1 MTSTGVKSWSKTAAT
16 NATADTNVNWS
27 EGQNASTVNDSA
39 RAMMAS
45 VAFYRDDIAGGIATG
60 GTSSAYTLT
69 TNQVFQT
76 LTECVGQV
84 VAFQPHA
91 DCASTVTLN
100 VDSLGAMPLRSAPNT
115 ELTAGQLKAGRP
127 TRATY
132 FSSNGGE
139 WISHSVPLSAI
150 GYTGKYDDIIA
161 GYKLGENFRY
171 DSGGID
177 SSGWAAISKIFDQG
191 GIGWNITSTG
201 HIGYIGFYGAV
212 GGDTFYIKTA
222 NNTSLNGSATPTT
235 LLQISSAGC
244 TINGSSVITQS
255 FLNANAVSSAS
266 TATTVGGWSPPASS
280 TLPVG
285 SYALMYNNSGTSVPN
300 GNGIAGSSLTTFTGS
315 GAGATQTG
323 TWVNISGVTVN
334 NTSTGLFVRQA

>member
-1 MTSTGVKSWSKTAAT
+1 MTTTGVKSWSKTAAS

-45 VAFYRDDIAGGIATG
+45 VAFYRDDIAGGIATT

-69 TNQVFQT
+69 TNQVFQS
-76 LTECVGQV
+76 LTECLGQV
-84 VAFQPHA
+84 VAFQPHV
-91 DCASTVTLN
+91 DCASTATIN
-100 VDSLGAMPLRSAPNT
+100 VDSLGAKPLRSAPNT

-127 TRATY
+127 TSATY

-150 GYTGKYDDIIA
+150 GYTGKYDDILA
-161 GYKLGENFRY
+161 GYKFGESFRY

-177 SSGWAAISKIFDQG
+177 STGWAATSKIVDQG

-201 HIGYIGFYGAV
+201 HFGFIGFYGVPA
-212 GGDTFYIKTA
+212 DTFYIRTA
-222 NNTSLNGSATPTT
+222 NNAALNGSATGTT
-235 LLQISSAGC
+235 LLQISSGGC
-244 TINGSSVITQS
+244 TINSSSVITQS

-266 TATTVGGWSPPASS
+266 TATTVGGWSPPTTS
-280 TLPVG
+280 TLPIG
-285 SYALMYNNSGTSVPN
+285 SYALMYNNSGSSVPN
-300 GNGIAGSSLTTFTGS
+300 GNGIAGTSLTTFTGS

-323 TWVNISGVTVN
+323 TWVNISGVTVG